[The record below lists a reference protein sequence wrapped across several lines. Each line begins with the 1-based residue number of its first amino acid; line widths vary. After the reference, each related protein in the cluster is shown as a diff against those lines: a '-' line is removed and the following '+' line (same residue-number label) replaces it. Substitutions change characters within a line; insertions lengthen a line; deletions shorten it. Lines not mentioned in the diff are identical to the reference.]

1 MPTQVEAPARYAVR
15 ASFTDLSAESRRQLP
30 IHILD
35 SLACSIAA
43 LGAGP
48 VEACRAQ
55 VAEFGGTG
63 PGTLIGGGQA
73 NPIYAAFWHT
83 ALVRYV
89 DFMDNF
95 LAQNETCHTA
105 DNFGEIGRASC
116 RERVKISDV
125 PVSLKKKKKEKRWW

>member
-1 MPTQVEAPARYAVR
+1 MTQVEALAKYAAR
-15 ASFTDLSAESRRQLP
+15 ASFADLSAESRRQLP

-48 VEACRAQ
+48 VDACRAQ
-55 VAEFGGTG
+55 VTEFGGTG
-63 PGTLIGGGQA
+63 PSTLIGGGQA

-95 LAQNETCHTA
+95 PGPNRNLPHGGQFRRGA
-105 DNFGEIGRASC
+105 DHRRLRGR
-116 RERVKISDV
+116 
-125 PVSLKKKKKEKRWW
+125 

>member
-1 MPTQVEAPARYAVR
+1 MPTQVEALARYAVR

-55 VAEFGGTG
+55 VAVFGGTG

-73 NPIYAAFWHT
+73 NPTYPAVCHT
-83 ALVRYV
+83 APVGYV
-89 DFMDNF
+89 AFMDNF
-95 LAQNETCHTA
+95 LRRTEN
-105 DNFGEIGRASC
+105 
-116 RERVKISDV
+116 
-125 PVSLKKKKKEKRWW
+125 

>member
-1 MPTQVEAPARYAVR
+1 MPTQGEALARYAVR
-15 ASFTDLSAESRRQLP
+15 ASFTDVSAESRRQLP

-63 PGTLIGGGQA
+63 PGTLIGGDKQTLSTQRSGT
-73 NPIYAAFWHT
+73 PH
-83 ALVRYV
+83 
-89 DFMDNF
+89 
-95 LAQNETCHTA
+95 
-105 DNFGEIGRASC
+105 SC
-116 RERVKISDV
+116 ATSISWTT
-125 PVSLKKKKKEKRWW
+125 SLHEPKPA